1 MSAASLACDVPP
13 SERAQRGATTSRP
26 SPTEIVIARWL
37 DAPRDL
43 VFEVWTDPKH
53 IREWWGPEGFSN
65 TRCEADFR
73 VGGEF
78 HTHLLGPD
86 GVTYPCKGIYREIV
100 VPERVVYEGVPDDG
114 HPCGSGIPPRATVTV
129 TFEEVDGQTL
139 LTLHTRLA
147 SADAAEAAVQ
157 GGFGVGWTT
166 SFERIAARIATLR
179 KRAARTARP
188 C

>member
-1 MSAASLACDVPP
+1 MRAAQVACETPP
-13 SERAQRGATTSRP
+13 PRHVVIATRP

-65 TRCEADFR
+65 TLCEADFR

-78 HTHLLGPD
+78 RTHLLGPD
-86 GVTYPCKGIYREIV
+86 GLTYPCKGIYREIV
-100 VPERVVYEGVPDDG
+100 EPERIVYEGIPDDG
-114 HPCGSGIPPRATVTV
+114 HPCGSGIPPRGTVTV

-139 LTLHTRLA
+139 LTLHTRLINA
-147 SADAAEAAVQ
+147 ELAEAAVQ
-157 GGFGVGWTT
+157 GGFSAGWTT
-166 SFERIAARIATLR
+166 SFERIAMYVSSA
-179 KRAARTARP
+179 RAARDIAR
-188 C
+188 